1 MSMKRPL
8 YILLGFT
15 LLLTFLAP
23 SMKAED
29 TDFGLWTTLDLSKK
43 LDNGLKLAFE
53 EEYRLRNDLMTTDKF
68 QSTFELSYKL
78 GKYFTPGVSYTLINY
93 YHPRDDEHAHNYW
106 ETRHRFNVFG
116 EGEVDLG
123 RFTLSLRERLQTTY
137 RVLDSLSS
145 AKINPKLMLRSKV
158 GLTYNIK
165 GIPLEPFAF
174 AEFHHLLNKQNE
186 PFAYEKY
193 RLGCGLKYTY
203 KKTISV
209 KLGYLYT
216 AESDKEEGEKAN
228 VLTVGFGY
236 KF

>member
-1 MSMKRPL
+1 MKNTLQR
-8 YILLGFT
+8 LLVCS
-15 LLLTFLAP
+15 LLMASLAP
-23 SMKAED
+23 ALKAQD
-29 TDFGLWTTLDLSKK
+29 PDFGLWTTLDLSKK

-68 QSTFELSYKL
+68 QSTFELSYKI
-78 GKYFTPGVSYTLINY
+78 GKHFTPGVSYTLINY

-116 EGEVDLG
+116 EGEIDFG
-123 RFTLSLRERLQTTY
+123 RFTLSVRERLQSTY

-145 AKINPKLMLRSKV
+145 AKINPKLMLRSKAS
-158 GLTYNIK
+158 LKYNIK
-165 GIPLEPFAF
+165 GLPLEPFAF
-174 AEFHHLLNKQNE
+174 AEFHHLLNKQGA
-186 PFAYEKY
+186 PMSYEKY
-193 RLGCGLKYTY
+193 RVGAGLKYTY
-203 KKTISV
+203 NKTLSV
-209 KLGYLYT
+209 KVGYLYT

>member
-1 MSMKRPL
+1 MKNPL
-8 YILLGFT
+8 RLLLGCT
-15 LLLTFLAP
+15 LLMASLAP
-23 SMKAED
+23 AQNAQD

-68 QSTFELSYKL
+68 QSTFELSYKI
-78 GKYFTPGVSYTLINY
+78 GKHFTPGVSYTLINY
-93 YHPRDDEHAHNYW
+93 YHPRDDEHAHNFW

-116 EGEVDLG
+116 EGELDFA
-123 RFTLSLRERLQTTY
+123 RFTLSVRERLQTTY

-145 AKINPKLMLRSKV
+145 AKINPKLMLRSKAS
-158 GLTYNIK
+158 LTYNIK

-174 AEFHHLLNKQNE
+174 AEFHHLLNMQGD
-186 PFAYEKY
+186 PMAYEKY
-193 RLGCGLKYTY
+193 RIGAGLKYTFN
-203 KKTISV
+203 KTLSV
-209 KLGYLYT
+209 KVGYLYT

>member
-1 MSMKRPL
+1 MSMKHLIR
-8 YILLGFT
+8 
-15 LLLTFLAP
+15 LLLCILMVVGLTP
-23 SMKAED
+23 SMHAQD

-78 GKYFTPGVSYTLINY
+78 GNYFTPSISYTLINY

-116 EGEVDLG
+116 EGEIDLG
-123 RFTLSLRERLQTTY
+123 RFTFSVRERLQTTY

-145 AKINPKLMLRSKV
+145 AKINPKLMLRSKASLSYNV
-158 GLTYNIK
+158 KGL
-165 GIPLEPFAF
+165 PLEPFAF
-174 AEFHHLLNKQNE
+174 VEFHHLLNKKGD
-186 PFAYEKY
+186 PMSYEKY
-193 RLGCGLKYTY
+193 RVGGGLKYTY
-203 KKTISV
+203 KKTLSV

-216 AESDKEEGEKAN
+216 AESDLDEGEKAN